1 MGGIAAPIVGGLLGL
16 GGTVYASNRAERA
29 QRSAMEDARRRQELA
44 RRQMEEENRR
54 LEEEALGRAK
64 KLKQEQTKLQE
75 ATKAKKDLEA
85 ERLSR
90 LQARA
95 YRGKRNRS
103 ALFASL
109 FDENDAL

>member
-1 MGGIAAPIVGGLLGL
+1 M
-16 GGTVYASNRAERA
+16 TNKDFF
-29 QRSAMEDARRRQELA
+29 Q
-44 RRQMEEENRR
+44 
-54 LEEEALGRAK
+54 AL
-64 KLKQEQTKLQE
+64 
-75 ATKAKKDLEA
+75 KDLEA